1 MVMGK
6 LKPKPQDEFGLPL
19 STGVQAKGTLRRRI
33 ASFFVHDETS
43 ARDVSEDDVDLFPA
57 GMSALWNAHQLLLAT
72 RPTEKSVVSKQV
84 IFYAHGRDADIN
96 DLDNADV
103 LPCVDLIVA
112 SLSKYFDGYATALGG
127 SLVINPRMQYHTVL
141 KGHLGSMFED
151 TYFDLD
157 AIVLE

>member
-1 MVMGK
+1 M
-6 LKPKPQDEFGLPL
+6 QLPWY
-19 STGVQAKGTLRRRI
+19 GHFQY
-33 ASFFVHDETS
+33 H
-43 ARDVSEDDVDLFPA
+43 PA
-57 GMSALWNAHQLLLAT
+57 
-72 RPTEKSVVSKQV
+72 KQV

-103 LPCVDLIVA
+103 SPCVDLIVA